1 MSDPP
6 VPQPREP
13 DRDGAHRPTPRDR
26 RRSLSQ
32 RLRATRR
39 GSGPWR
45 TEETDGLAR
54 RRVIVCGDDPLAH
67 RLVDELAN
75 RYSFEVTVILASRRR
90 NHAPRIAA
98 IDGVRVIESD
108 QLDKTTLVAA
118 GVETADAIA
127 IVPQDDVG
135 NIHVALRAQDLNP
148 RLRIVIRMF
157 NMRLGHGVRAMF
169 NDCAVLSDAS
179 MAAPTFVAAAL
190 GELTPTHIRVPG
202 RTLYVARRTDVAPQ
216 QILCGLADTSDAGD
230 PVLLPADRDQAT
242 LVLAMASASRG
253 DKVPRNRRVV
263 SLAEERGDQAFDQPA
278 SLSAENQL
286 QRSRWRQLRSRLKR
300 SPFTALAI
308 ARAVLGRRLWRGVIA
323 LIILLLSGSAIGSA
337 GRHLSPWETVYVT
350 VLTALGS
357 AQAEVGTA
365 TYLQVANLIVAVAGV
380 ALIPFIT
387 AAVVET
393 IVTTRWDSLRALTY
407 ARHVVVIGLGNVGT
421 RVIQQLHDLGLPV
434 VAIDRR
440 SDSRGAQVTRQLGIP
455 FIVGDAGREETLRA
469 ANVQTARAVVAL
481 STDDVVNLE
490 AGLHARNLHPGI
502 RVVLRLFDGDFA
514 ELVQQSFG
522 IMLSRSVS
530 FVAAPAFAAA
540 IVDREVVGTIPVR
553 RRVLL
558 VAEVIVAEGSK
569 LDGRTI
575 ADADDAGAVRVIAQ
589 TPRSNSGGRADPR
602 WTPTG
607 NVRLTAGD
615 RLLVIATRQGL
626 TQVLAATASDAGR
639 APASP
644 AGTPP
649 VA

>member
-1 MSDPP
+1 
-6 VPQPREP
+6 
-13 DRDGAHRPTPRDR
+13 
-26 RRSLSQ
+26 
-32 RLRATRR
+32 
-39 GSGPWR
+39 
-45 TEETDGLAR
+45 
-54 RRVIVCGDDPLAH
+54 VIVCGDDPLAH

-75 RYSFEVTVILASRRR
+75 RYSFDVTVILASRRR

-98 IDGVRVIESD
+98 ISGVRVVESD
-108 QLDKTTLVAA
+108 QLDKATLVAA
-118 GVETADAIA
+118 GVEAADAIA

-169 NDCAVLSDAS
+169 RDCAVLSDAS

-202 RTLYVARRTDVAPQ
+202 RTLYVARRSEVAPQ
-216 QILCGLADTSDAGD
+216 QILCGLADTSNTTGD

-242 LVLAMASASRG
+242 IVLAMASGGRG
-253 DKVPRNRRVV
+253 DRIPRNRRVIH
-263 SLAEERGDQAFDQPA
+263 LADERGEPAVDQPTA
-278 SLSAENQL
+278 LTSENQL
-286 QRSRWRQLRSRLKR
+286 RRSRWRQLRSRLKR
-300 SPFTALAI
+300 SPFTAVAV
-308 ARAVLGRRLWRGVIA
+308 ARAILGRRLWRGVIA
-323 LIILLLSGSAIGSA
+323 LIILLLSGSAILSA
-337 GRHLSPWETVYVT
+337 GRHLSLWEAIYVT
-350 VLTALGS
+350 VLTSLGS
-357 AQAEVGTA
+357 GQTEVGTA
-365 TYLQVANLIVAVAGV
+365 GYLQAANLVVAVAGV

-440 SDSRGAQVTRQLGIP
+440 SESRGAQVTRQLGIP

-522 IMLSRSVS
+522 LMLSRSVS

-540 IVDREVVGTIPVR
+540 IVDREVVGTIPVQ

-558 VAEVIVAEGSK
+558 VAEVAIAEGSK
-569 LDGRTI
+569 LDGRTV
-575 ADADDAGAVRVIAQ
+575 ADADDTGAVRVIAQ
-589 TPRSNSGGRADPR
+589 TPVSNGDGRADLR

-626 TQVLAATASDAGR
+626 TQVLAATAADAGR
-639 APASP
+639 APSSP